1 MADLD
6 VRPEARGEGGR
17 GRWNGNRKRRFR
29 DDDDFDRRPTR
40 RRYEEPTAS
49 KLRKMLLSIAES
61 PMRLPE
67 DEAKDIARL
76 LGENFEDEEIRN
88 EFFDVFVKLIIE
100 QPFKIPFAGA
110 VILYANE
117 SKPEVTKEALRR
129 VSERTQ
135 EFLNSGNWREF
146 KLLLRFLAC
155 LQSLFEGDGAFSILH
170 KLFDSAVDLQ
180 SANENDVVGLELVKI
195 ILLTLP
201 YALVSSGSGLE
212 EQAMDILHKTEIV
225 ASMRLPI
232 ESLVEA
238 YTGHTEEKPVPYH
251 SVIGLLQVQLQN
263 EAARGWEF
271 SCIPRFSKPIAHEG
285 EGEDAMVTTLTMHTF
300 PNITIPS
307 PVNPGPKPLFPE
319 AYFSLYAD
327 QDVETVP
334 KTTDIAAS
342 LLRDALIDTINI
354 LDFNRTATAKFL
366 IDLDCYWQPETFVKR
381 ATPFDKLRD
390 VAGDK
395 STWKPEDMA
404 VDAVFSQIFL
414 LPNPEHKLIYYHS
427 VITESCK
434 IAPAAIAPSLGR
446 AIRFLFKNLDVMD
459 LELVYRFLDW
469 FSHHLSNFEFRWKW
483 TEWLDDIDRTN
494 MHPKKAFIIGAL
506 DKEIRLSF
514 AKRIRATLP
523 EKYHPLIPEGKD
535 KDTPDF
541 TYADE
546 KTPFSVEGRQLCS
559 QIRKKASEDHI
570 QETINSIHTQ
580 AADAGIADVLVPST
594 DAFVTSICYIGSK
607 SLSHVLSCIERS
619 KERLLAIGPQ
629 SELARRQIVA
639 SVVEYWKDQPGIAVN
654 IVDKLLNYTILSPMC
669 VVQWALSDHLGAGE
683 ALSESWI
690 FEMVAGTV
698 GKVTNRVRQ
707 IVAARLQKGLPEEQV
722 AMLDETLAKER
733 DAMRALFKLIDDA
746 VKAVAQGIADTFIE
760 KEGSG
765 ELSAEDAALIKA
777 WGKRWQTVFIRKA
790 QVEEAVVGEEAVEAK
805 VKALNAELADEEN
818 GIMETAE
825 VMNGEDDMV

>member
-6 VRPEARGEGGR
+6 VKPDGRGDGGR
-17 GRWNGNRKRRFR
+17 GRWNNNSRKRRFR
-29 DDDDFDRRPTR
+29 DDDDTDRRPTR
-40 RRYEEPTAS
+40 RRYEEPTAV

-67 DEAKDIARL
+67 DEAKDIARML
-76 LGENFEDEEIRN
+76 AENFEDEEVKA
-88 EFFDVFVKLIIE
+88 EFFDLFVRLIIE
-100 QPFKIPFAGA
+100 QPFKIPFTAA
-110 VILYANE
+110 VILYSNE

-129 VSERTQ
+129 TSERAQ
-135 EFLNSGNWREF
+135 ELLNEGRWREF
-146 KLLLRFLAC
+146 KLLLRFFAC
-155 LQSLFEGDGAFSILH
+155 LQDLFKGDGVFSFLH

-201 YALVSSGSGLE
+201 YALVKSDTALQ
-212 EQAMDILHKTEIV
+212 EQATEILQKTGIV

-238 YTGHTEEKPVPYH
+238 YTGHTEEKPVLYH
-251 SVIGLLQVQLQN
+251 SVIGLLQTQLQN
-263 EAARGWEF
+263 EAAGGWELA
-271 SCIPRFSKPIAHEG
+271 CLPRFSRPVPREAD
-285 EGEDAMVTTLTMHTF
+285 GEDAMVPAPETHAF
-300 PNITIPS
+300 PDIMIPS

-319 AYFSLYAD
+319 AFFSLYAD

-334 KTTDIAAS
+334 KTSTIAAS
-342 LLRDALIDTINI
+342 LLRDAIVDTINI

-366 IDLDCYWQPETFVKR
+366 IDLDCYWQPDTFVKR

-414 LPNPEHKLIYYHS
+414 LPNPEHKLVYYHS

-446 AIRFLFKNLDVMD
+446 AIRFLFRNLDVMD

-483 TEWLDDIDRTN
+483 TEWLDDIDRSN

-523 EKYHPLIPEGKD
+523 EKYHPLISEGKD

-541 TYADE
+541 KYADDN
-546 KTPFSVEGRQLCS
+546 TPYASEGRQLCS
-559 QIRKKASEDHI
+559 QIRKKAAEEEI
-570 QETINSIHTQ
+570 QETINTIHTK
-580 AADAGIADVLVPST
+580 AAEAKVSDVLVAST
-594 DAFVTSICYIGSK
+594 DAYMTCICFIGSK

-629 SELARRQIVA
+629 SEAARRQIVS
-639 SVVEYWKDQPGIAVN
+639 SVVDYWRDQPGIAVN

-707 IVAARLQKGLPEEQV
+707 IVAARLQRGLPEEQV
-722 AMLDETLAKER
+722 AMLDETLMKER
-733 DAMRALFKLIDDA
+733 DAMRALFKFIDDS
-746 VKAVAQGIADTFIE
+746 VKAVSDGISDIFI
-760 KEGSG
+760 KKVRSG
-765 ELSAEDAALIKA
+765 ELSDEDAALIKA
-777 WGKRWQTVFIRKA
+777 WGRRWQTVFIRKA
-790 QVEEAVVGEEAVEAK
+790 QVEEAVVGEEAVESK
-805 VKALNAELADEEN
+805 VRVLNAEPMIEAND
-818 GIMETAE
+818 IAE
-825 VMNGEDDMV
+825 AANGEDEIL